1 MAVARTN
8 PAIAE
13 LEPSRKR
20 VLGVAC
26 CAHALHDGYTDLI
39 YVLLPVW
46 QAEFALSY
54 AALGA
59 LRMLYTG
66 AMAGLQVPASLL
78 AARIGAPLV
87 LALGTALAA
96 GAYLTIGL
104 SSAGFVVLAA
114 ALLAGGAGSSTQH
127 PLASALIAH
136 AYDGPGARAAL
147 GTYNFSG
154 DLGKMAIPASLAW
167 LLLVMP
173 WRSALG
179 VIGVAGLLVAAGIF
193 LLLPRGMAGPRSD
206 AVKIAPPHA
215 RSQPRHR
222 FAFPLL
228 LTIGILD
235 SGTRMGF
242 LSFLPFILREKGAT
256 APVIGLALTLI
267 FAGGAA
273 GKLACGFMAAKFG
286 VLRTVLLTEFATAA
300 GIVLLGALPLD
311 AALACLP
318 LIGIALNGTS
328 SALYGTVPELVTP
341 DRKERAFSLFYTG
354 TIGGGAIAPVMYGLI
369 GDAMGPGRA
378 ILVVAGVC
386 LLTLPLAVA
395 LAPSLRISSRV
406 ASVWHRWSDRRTSER
421 APKHA
426 RSDH

>member
-1 MAVARTN
+1 MAVARIN
-8 PAIAE
+8 PSLTE
-13 LEPSRKR
+13 NVPDVPDRRR
-20 VLGVAC
+20 VLIVSC

-39 YVLLPVW
+39 YVLLPIW

-66 AMAGLQVPASLL
+66 AMAGLQVPASML
-78 AARIGAPLV
+78 AARVGASVV

-104 SSAGFVVLAA
+104 SSAGFVLLAA

-127 PLASALIAH
+127 PLASSLIAR
-136 AYDGPGARAAL
+136 AYDRSGARAAL

-154 DLGKMAIPASLAW
+154 DLGKMAIPAALAW
-167 LLLVMP
+167 LLVIMP

-179 VIGVAGLLVAAGIF
+179 LIGAAGLVVAAAI
-193 LLLPRGMAGPRSD
+193 LLLMPRGKVGSKASPREAAHS
-206 AVKIAPPHA
+206 VPL
-215 RSQPRHR
+215 RPRHR

-228 LTIGILD
+228 LMIGVLD

-242 LSFLPFILREKGAT
+242 LAFLPFILRGKGAT
-256 APVIGLALTLI
+256 APLIGLALTLV

-273 GKLACGFMAAKFG
+273 GKLACGLMGAKFG
-286 VLRTVLLTEFATAA
+286 VLRTVLLTEFATAV
-300 GIVLLGALPLD
+300 GIVLLDPLPLN
-311 AALACLP
+311 AALASLV

-328 SALYGTVPELVTP
+328 SVLYGTVPEIAGP
-341 DRKERAFSLFYTG
+341 ERGERAFSLFYTG
-354 TIGGGAIAPVMYGLI
+354 TIGGGAIAPVMYGLV
-369 GDAMGPGRA
+369 GDAVGPAHA
-378 ILVVAGVC
+378 ILAVAGVC

-395 LAPSLRISSRV
+395 LAPALR
-406 ASVWHRWSDRRTSER
+406 DR
-421 APKHA
+421 
-426 RSDH
+426 

>member
-1 MAVARTN
+1 MAIARTD
-8 PAIAE
+8 PTLAE
-13 LEPSRKR
+13 VTQHVPSRRR
-20 VLGVAC
+20 VLSVAC

-39 YVLLPVW
+39 YVLLPIW
-46 QAEFALSY
+46 QTEFALSY

-66 AMAGLQVPASLL
+66 AMASLQVPASLL

-104 SSAGFVVLAA
+104 SSAGFVLLAA

-127 PLASALIAH
+127 PLASALIAR
-136 AYDGPGARAAL
+136 AYDGPGARTAL

-154 DLGKMAIPASLAW
+154 DLGKMAIPAALAW
-167 LLLVMP
+167 LLVLMP

-179 VIGVAGLLVAAGIF
+179 LIGIIGLLVAAAVF
-193 LLLPRGMAGPRSD
+193 LLLPRGIAARHTPPKNAPHHAIGP
-206 AVKIAPPHA
+206 
-215 RSQPRHR
+215 PRGR

-242 LSFLPFILREKGAT
+242 LAFLPFILRGKGAT
-256 APVIGLALTLI
+256 APIIGLALTLV

-273 GKLACGFMAAKFG
+273 GKLACGLLGAKFG
-286 VLRTVLLTEFATAA
+286 VLRTVLLTELATAV
-300 GIVLLGALPLD
+300 GIVLLDPLPLNGALASLV
-311 AALACLP
+311 

-328 SALYGTVPELVTP
+328 SVLYGTVPELVSP
-341 DRKERAFSLFYTG
+341 DRREKAFSLFYTG
-354 TIGGGAIAPVMYGLI
+354 TIGGGAIAPVMYGLA
-369 GDAMGPGRA
+369 GDALGPAHA

-395 LAPSLRISSRV
+395 LAPSLR
-406 ASVWHRWSDRRTSER
+406 ER
-421 APKHA
+421 
-426 RSDH
+426 

>member
-1 MAVARTN
+1 MAIARTN
-8 PAIAE
+8 PGFADIAPE
-13 LEPSRKR
+13 APDRWR
-20 VLGVAC
+20 VLSVAC
-26 CAHALHDGYTDLI
+26 FAHALHDGYTDLI

-46 QAEFALSY
+46 QAEFALSF

-96 GAYLTIGL
+96 CAYLTIGL
-104 SSAGFVVLAA
+104 CGAGFVLLAA
-114 ALLAGGAGSSTQH
+114 ALLVGGAGSSTQH

-136 AYDGPGARAAL
+136 AYDGPGARTAL

-154 DLGKMAIPASLAW
+154 DLGKMAIPAALAW
-167 LLLVMP
+167 LMVIMP

-179 VIGVAGLLVAAGIF
+179 LIGVLGLLVAAAVL
-193 LLLPRGMAGPRSD
+193 LLLPRGMAGARTSSKEAPHLAASRPR
-206 AVKIAPPHA
+206 
-215 RSQPRHR
+215 RR

-228 LTIGILD
+228 LIIGVLD

-242 LSFLPFILREKGAT
+242 LSFLPFILREKGAS
-256 APVIGLALTLI
+256 APIIGLALTLV

-273 GKLACGFMAAKFG
+273 GKLACGLMGAKFG
-286 VLRTVLLTEFATAA
+286 VLRTVLLTECATAM
-300 GIVLLGALPLD
+300 GIVLLNPLPLN
-311 AALACLP
+311 AGLASLV

-328 SALYGTVPELVTP
+328 SVLYGTVPELVAP
-341 DRKERAFSLFYTG
+341 DRRERAFSLFYTG

-369 GDAMGPGRA
+369 GDAIGPGHA
-378 ILVVAGVC
+378 IFAVAAVC

-395 LAPSLRISSRV
+395 LAPSLR
-406 ASVWHRWSDRRTSER
+406 DR
-421 APKHA
+421 
-426 RSDH
+426 